1 MAEQAH
7 HSRPVTAYTPR
18 VVDAELDALLREL
31 PAVAIE
37 GPKGA
42 GKTATAQRRA
52 ATVFRLDD
60 PTQREISAADPRILL
75 TATPPN
81 LIHEWQHQPGVLD
94 AGCRAVDRDPRP
106 NPNLLTR
113 FSAAT

>member
-60 PTQREISAADPRILL
+60 PTQREIAAADSKILL
-75 TATPPN
+75 NATPPH
-81 LIHEWQHQPGVLD
+81 LIHSGANHPEALD
-94 AGCRAVDRDPRP
+94 SVSRSVDADP
-106 NPNLLTR
+106 N
-113 FSAAT
+113 

>member
-60 PTQREISAADPRILL
+60 PTHREISAADPRVLL
-75 TATPPN
+75 TATPPTF
-81 LIHEWQHQPGVLD
+81 IAERQHPP
-94 AGCRAVDRDPRP
+94 AVRQAP
-106 NPNLLTR
+106 L
-113 FSAAT
+113 SA